1 VIPVVGIGAGG
12 HAKVILD
19 ILRLMNEYRVVGLLD
34 PTCVGKS
41 VCGVPVLGGDELLT
55 SFHAEGIEA
64 AFLGVGGVGDNT
76 LRSKLFE
83 KVQAAGFTFINVI
96 HPAAI
101 LAQGIQLGQG
111 VAIMAGVIVNTD
123 TRIGDNVII
132 NTGAIVEHD
141 CEIAS
146 HAHISPGA
154 VLCGGVR
161 VGMGAHIG
169 AGATVR
175 EYVTIGDNAL
185 VGAGAVVV
193 KDVPP
198 GVVVLGVPARIQLAS
213 HSTAHGE
220 GIR

>member
-1 VIPVVGIGAGG
+1 MIQVVGIGAGG
-12 HAKVILD
+12 HAKVVLD

-34 PTCVGKS
+34 PNCVGKS
-41 VCGVPVLGGDELLT
+41 VCGMPVLGGDELLP
-55 SFHAEGIEA
+55 SLHAEGIVA
-64 AFLGVGGVGDNT
+64 AFIGVGDNA

-101 LAQGIQLGQG
+101 LAYGVQLGQG
-111 VAIMAGVIVNTD
+111 VTIMAGVIVNPD
-123 TRIGDNVII
+123 ARIGDNAII

-141 CEIAS
+141 CEIAA
-146 HAHISPGA
+146 HTHISPGV

-161 VGMGAHIG
+161 VGIGAHVG

-175 EYVTIGDNAL
+175 QYVTIGDNAL

-193 KDVPP
+193 KDVPARTT
-198 GVVVLGVPARIQLAS
+198 VVGVPARPVQ
-213 HSTAHGE
+213 E
-220 GIR
+220 VNK